1 MSLYRGLD
9 VALLPTMHPEIGWA
23 RLRFLSPG
31 ARSPLARLAPA
42 PTGVGGVVTLADVAR
57 IAGVGWAAVAAWR
70 RRHDDFP
77 APAGGTS
84 TTPAFERGTVGAWL
98 LAHDKITIPGPMAPA
113 GRLTL
118 RTGEVVELFDAA
130 LFGEGDGARL
140 IGCADPAGVER
151 RTSASSAAG
160 GVELAEVEGLVGR
173 DPFAVEAAVIEAGG
187 LVLGGRLRRVEFSW
201 SGPVSRPQ
209 QNGGLGGG
217 FRLRP
222 VLLCPVAGGGG
233 LHRLHEGQQQRE
245 ADRAAASGCAG
256 ARSSTRSEARRPAR
270 ARPSRLRAPEARAP
284 CSKASAAAWTR
295 SRTRAGDPAN
305 QTGRV
310 PPAGSPPAARPRT
323 RSGRRGRRGVRAR
336 ASPRRRAGR
345 GSRCRRGP
353 RPRPDGRCAAGT
365 PGGLGEAARRA
376 AVLGLAGDRPPARAP
391 VQRGH
396 ARVAAMWMWSSACRT
411 ALHRQAAGSGTEL
424 TSPETPVLGRRQ
436 LSAGTARGPRSSAG
450 APVSLPLTDP
460 PATTLPSPGAPGIG
474 LACTVS

>member
-1 MSLYRGLD
+1 MATGVVLAADAGEGLGSRAVVERADVEGVRAGLVSVSAFEAAERLTAALGVPLPPLRPAVTGRMIGDLTVAGILLRLEGPKETPVVHADQVAPLTRRRDLAALLDRHTFLGPDQSAVRLGLRRTDFDHLVRLAMLRPARTESVDYGWARGGEVEVSLYRGLD
-9 VALLPTMHPEIGWA
+9 VALLPTMHPEIDWA

-42 PTGVGGVVTLADVAR
+42 PTGVGDVVTLVDVAR
-57 IAGVGWAAVAAWR
+57 IAGVGRAAVAAWR

-84 TTPAFERGTVGAWL
+84 TTPAFERGAVGAWL
-98 LAHDKITIPGPMAPA
+98 LAHNKITIPGPMAPA

-140 IGCADPAGVER
+140 IGCPDPAGVER

-233 LHRLHEGQQQRE
+233 LRRLHEG
-245 ADRAAASGCAG
+245 
-256 ARSSTRSEARRPAR
+256 
-270 ARPSRLRAPEARAP
+270 
-284 CSKASAAAWTR
+284 
-295 SRTRAGDPAN
+295 
-305 QTGRV
+305 
-310 PPAGSPPAARPRT
+310 PAA
-323 RSGRRGRRGVRAR
+323 
-336 ASPRRRAGR
+336 
-345 GSRCRRGP
+345 
-353 RPRPDGRCAAGT
+353 
-365 PGGLGEAARRA
+365 E
-376 AVLGLAGDRPPARAP
+376 
-391 VQRGH
+391 
-396 ARVAAMWMWSSACRT
+396 
-411 ALHRQAAGSGTEL
+411 
-424 TSPETPVLGRRQ
+424 
-436 LSAGTARGPRSSAG
+436 
-450 APVSLPLTDP
+450 
-460 PATTLPSPGAPGIG
+460 
-474 LACTVS
+474 